1 MTSLRTNGKGRMMNI
16 PSVLKLIV
24 KVLFPGNLYAEDH
37 AKTEWWKRN
46 IALVQMPWNPS
57 RNCET
62 LTQR

>member
-1 MTSLRTNGKGRMMNI
+1 MMNI